1 VSDAEILEKT
11 EMRQLVYVTTE
22 NCFKWGITGAYP
34 GFFLEGAQNPIFP
47 FFTIF
52 SPILAIFPRFNH
64 FREEV
69 LKRVLKPP

>member
-11 EMRQLVYVTTE
+11 EMRQLVYVT
-22 NCFKWGITGAYP
+22 
-34 GFFLEGAQNPIFP
+34 IFP